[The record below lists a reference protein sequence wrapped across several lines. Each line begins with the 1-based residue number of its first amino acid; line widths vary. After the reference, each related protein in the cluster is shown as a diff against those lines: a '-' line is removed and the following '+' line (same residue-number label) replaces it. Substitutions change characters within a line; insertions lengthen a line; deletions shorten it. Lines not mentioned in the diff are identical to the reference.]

1 MAAYM
6 IVQIKI
12 TREEGW
18 PEYRQQVS
26 ELFVQHGGRYLVR
39 GGPVEVLEG
48 SYDGRRLI
56 VFEFPSIEVI
66 RSVWNSPEYSKVK
79 KLREGS
85 GDLDVWA
92 VPGV

>member
-1 MAAYM
+1 MPAYM

-18 PEYRQQVS
+18 PEYRKEVS
-26 ELFVQHGGRYLVR
+26 ALFAKHGGRYLVR
-39 GGPVEVLEG
+39 GGDVEVLEG
-48 SYDGRRLI
+48 SHDGRRI
-56 VFEFPSIEVI
+56 VVFEFPSMEVI
-66 RSVWNSPEYSKVK
+66 RSVWNSPEYAKVK

-85 GDLDVWA
+85 GELDVWA